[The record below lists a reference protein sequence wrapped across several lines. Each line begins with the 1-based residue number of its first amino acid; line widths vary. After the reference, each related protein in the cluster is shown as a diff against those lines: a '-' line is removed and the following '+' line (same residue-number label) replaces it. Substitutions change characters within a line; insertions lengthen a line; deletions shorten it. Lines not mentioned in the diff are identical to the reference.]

1 MPPHEGV
8 RVAIAG
14 ASSLRGKE
22 LKQWI
27 EEGSFP
33 ASDLRLLDEE
43 FEAGTLTEAGGE
55 PVVIQTVDADSFDRV
70 RFAFFTGSPGFS
82 VRHGGE
88 ARRAGAT
95 VIDLSGGL
103 VGEPGA
109 RPWIP
114 HLDEVLPPPAAKA
127 GAGGPQSLFLA
138 PSAPAILAASISAAL
153 APLGLNRLAL
163 TFFQPVSERGQEGV
177 AELESQVVKLLS
189 FEPISQTVFDA
200 QVGFN
205 MMSRYGEESQEDLAE
220 VRKRIIGEVRA
231 YLTGRAAMPAI
242 NLVHAPVFYSHTFS
256 AYGEFAQAPVLEEV
270 VGRLQTAGLKVAGEG
285 DTSPSN
291 VNVAGEAQPVL
302 ARPER
307 DLSIECGVWFWGAA
321 DNLRV
326 PVVNAVAIAEKL
338 LAS

>member
-1 MPPHEGV
+1 M
-8 RVAIAG
+8 AIAG

-22 LKQWI
+22 LKQWL

-33 ASDLRLLDEE
+33 AADVRLLDEE

-55 PVVIQTVDADSFDRV
+55 PAVIQTVDADSFDRV

-88 ARRAGAT
+88 ARGAGAT

-114 HLDEVLPPPAAKA
+114 PLDEVLPPPAAKA
-127 GAGGPQSLFLA
+127 GAVGPRSLFLA
-138 PSAPAILAASISAAL
+138 PSAPAIIAASLSAAL

-177 AELESQVVKLLS
+177 AEMESQVVKLLS

-220 VRKRIIGEVRA
+220 VRKSIIGEVRA
-231 YLTGRAAMPAI
+231 NLAGRAALPAI
-242 NLVHAPVFYSHTFS
+242 TLVHAPVFYSHTFS
-256 AYGEFAQAPVLEEV
+256 AYGEFAQAPALEEV
-270 VGRLQTAGLKVAGEG
+270 VGRLQAAGLKVAGEG
-285 DTSPSN
+285 EASPSN
-291 VNVAGEAQPVL
+291 VNVAGEARPVL

-307 DLSIECGVWFWGAA
+307 DLSIGCGVWFWGAA
-321 DNLRV
+321 DNLRA
-326 PVVNAVAIAEKL
+326 PVANAVAIAEKL